1 MEAASCL
8 EVPAGQL
15 CGGPEKGL
23 CLGNGTCAC
32 LAGFRQSNEL
42 HYAGAWSGRQSAPCV
57 GNGAA
62 VQGVLVLLIAI
73 FGAGL
78 LFQLSITRTLG
89 QLART
94 GPTLL
99 GYSLV
104 VFPCLVRLVSTEAD
118 IGLASDTTYSACIA
132 FAISAFFSGVA
143 VLYVCLASALRAAR
157 HLG

>member
-8 EVPAGQL
+8 ELFGNV
-15 CGGPEKGL
+15 CGGPERGA
-23 CLGNGTCAC
+23 CVGNGTCVC
-32 LAGFRQSNEL
+32 FEGFRQSNEL

-57 GNGAA
+57 DNSAKL
-62 VQGVLVLLIAI
+62 QGMLVVLVGI
-73 FGAGL
+73 FGVGL

-104 VFPCLVRLVSTEAD
+104 AFPCLVRLVSNEAD
-118 IGLASDTTYSACIA
+118 IGLASDAAYSACIA

-143 VLYVCLASALRAAR
+143 VL
-157 HLG
+157 